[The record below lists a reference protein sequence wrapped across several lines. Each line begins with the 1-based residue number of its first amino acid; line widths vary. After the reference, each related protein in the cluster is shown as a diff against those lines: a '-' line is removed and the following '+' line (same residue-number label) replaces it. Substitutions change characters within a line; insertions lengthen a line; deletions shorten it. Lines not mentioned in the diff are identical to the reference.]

1 MKTRLKRLSVS
12 GLVLACLACLVSLA
26 ACGLTAPR
34 GSEGFAEL
42 DSPGVFDTD
51 NSVTISIGPT
61 LLRFAAAHLD
71 EDEPE
76 AKALLKD
83 LDGVRIRVYEV
94 ERNSAKVAN
103 RIDAMQARLLEV
115 GWEPVMLVREENEV
129 THLLVKFRDDRILGL
144 TLLAMENANA
154 GGREEDGEADG
165 EGDGE
170 GDGESGGE
178 VVVINLMGE
187 IRPQNFSRV
196 MVALDVDKQSARNV
210 QVAHAN

>member
-1 MKTRLKRLSVS
+1 MKTRLKRLSVA
-12 GLVLACLACLVSLA
+12 GLMLACLVNLA

-34 GSEGFAEL
+34 GSDGFAEL

-71 EDEPE
+71 DDEPE
-76 AKALLKD
+76 AQALLKD
-83 LDGVRIRVYEV
+83 LDGVRIRVYEI
-94 ERNSAKVAN
+94 ERNSSKVAN
-103 RIDAMQARLLEV
+103 RIDAMQARLLEA

-144 TLLAMENANA
+144 TLLAMEGANA
-154 GGREEDGEADG
+154 GGREGDGEA
-165 EGDGE
+165 
-170 GDGESGGE
+170 DGESGGE
-178 VVVINLMGE
+178 VVVVNLMGE
-187 IRPQNFSRV
+187 IRPQNFSKV